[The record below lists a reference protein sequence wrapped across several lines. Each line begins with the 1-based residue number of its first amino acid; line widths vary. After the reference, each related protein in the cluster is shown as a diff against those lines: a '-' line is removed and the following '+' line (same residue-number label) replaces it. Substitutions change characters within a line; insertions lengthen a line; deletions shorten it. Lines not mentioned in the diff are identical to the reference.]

1 MIGSNFKCSKTD
13 FGKKTFTIL
22 RTWIQRGFCLIT
34 GKDSIYFVYNLNR
47 CDAAHHELISVT
59 SFKFLILKTESS
71 SEGAKTDGSM
81 EAPVAK
87 ITPCFGQWKSPRGCD
102 VTKGTCEYHATWE
115 YFSRKDEVK
124 FTIITTNTN
133 YWTGIGFSDNQKM
146 VSLTVKLPVHFAP
159 CKG

>member
-1 MIGSNFKCSKTD
+1 
-13 FGKKTFTIL
+13 
-22 RTWIQRGFCLIT
+22 
-34 GKDSIYFVYNLNR
+34 
-47 CDAAHHELISVT
+47 
-59 SFKFLILKTESS
+59 
-71 SEGAKTDGSM
+71 M

-102 VTKGTCEYHATWE
+102 LTKGTCEYHATWE

-146 VSLTVKLPVHFAP
+146 VSLYYLLNIYLCALYIQGISK
-159 CKG
+159 